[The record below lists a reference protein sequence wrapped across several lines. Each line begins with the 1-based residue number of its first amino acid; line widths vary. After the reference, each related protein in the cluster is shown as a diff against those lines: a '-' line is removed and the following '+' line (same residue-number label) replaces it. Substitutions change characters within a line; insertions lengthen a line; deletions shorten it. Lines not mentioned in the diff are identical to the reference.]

1 MKTSKKSGI
10 LSLFLSVCAIALFAV
25 ALPACETVKGVG
37 KDVENA
43 GEGIHDASE
52 GAQKKM

>member
-1 MKTSKKSGI
+1 MKNSRKSTV
-10 LSLFLSVCAIALFAV
+10 LSLLVSVCAIALFAV